1 MSASRGNRG
10 SLPFIFGVEGLKE
23 LLDVLVFELLQLKGV
38 LVLLPNVL
46 VPSYTLQIVC
56 QVHQLLVFRVLV
68 EGQDGNAIVQLE
80 PKGVDSVVNNH
91 HVF

>member
-23 LLDVLVFELLQLKGV
+23 LLDVLVLELLQLKGV

-46 VPSYTLQIVC
+46 VPSYALQIVC

-68 EGQDGNAIVQLE
+68 EG
-80 PKGVDSVVNNH
+80 
-91 HVF
+91 